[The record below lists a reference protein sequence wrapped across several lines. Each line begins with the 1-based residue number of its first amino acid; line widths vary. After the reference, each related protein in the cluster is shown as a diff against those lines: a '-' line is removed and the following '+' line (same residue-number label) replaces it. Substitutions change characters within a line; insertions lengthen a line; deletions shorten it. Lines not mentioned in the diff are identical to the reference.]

1 MWYTGGNEAIMY
13 KIDNYNRNQILSEY
27 IDSIVNNLSVTEL
40 KSIASNCLLK
50 EKDFLSDETLEQE
63 IMRHFPSILI
73 KYYVSENSSRSS
85 QYHKSPEDSNYCSLV
100 LE

>member
-1 MWYTGGNEAIMY
+1 MY

-27 IDSIVNNLSVTEL
+27 IDSIVNNLSATEL
-40 KSIASNCLLK
+40 KNIASNCLLK
-50 EKDFLSDETLEQE
+50 EKDFLSDDILEQE

-73 KYYVSENSSRSS
+73 NHYISENSSRSS
-85 QYHKSPEDSNYCSLV
+85 QYHKPHEDLSACPLV